1 MLLLKGVDVA
11 YKYFNKEQYEA
22 GGYGYLASMKFET
35 NITTGNGELASAK
48 FSFVVKD
55 LNNNVASGWSIASE
69 AGSTIFHIS
78 GKSAIIIRGGSTNV
92 TLTKGKYSFS
102 CKVTFKGRRGY
113 YSWSIA
119 KPSNYQ
125 ELLKEYGLYL
135 QNGG

>member
-22 GGYGYLASMKFET
+22 GGYGYLASMTF
-35 NITTGNGELASAK
+35 NNNVSLSGVELASAD
-48 FSFVVKD
+48 FRFVVKD
-55 LNNNVASGWSIASE
+55 LNNKDSSGWTMTSDNTGIFMTNGNTALITR
-69 AGSTIFHIS
+69 AGSV
-78 GKSAIIIRGGSTNV
+78 NV

-102 CKVTFKGRRGY
+102 CKVTFTRKGGAV